1 MITFQST
8 SVQQTE
14 QFARELAAKLR
25 PNDVLA
31 FRGGMGV
38 GKTAF
43 VRGLADGLGDSSEVS
58 SPTFAIVHEYRCTPK
73 LYHFDMYRITSVED
87 LYSTGF
93 FDYLETGAI
102 LAIEWSELIESALPE
117 DVITVTIAAGEG
129 DTRTIT
135 VDGSATPTR
144 KPPKP

>member
-117 DVITVTIAAGEG
+117 DVITVTIAAGQG

-135 VDGSATPTR
+135 VGGSATPTG